1 MSVKKGATNS
11 SDLSLEEK
19 ELLEQF
25 VDDNQL
31 YYGPDP
37 KIVRNHKLMP
47 RTQEEEHALES
58 DIDAQRINL
67 VRGRLE
73 SALEEGFNM
82 VEKMG
87 VAPGAKWGDLV
98 TAIFTASGDPVVVGT
113 GIYFHTLLNNAQLK
127 YILKYYRHDPSVGLA
142 EGDVFFLTK
151 N

>member
-47 RTQEEEHALES
+47 RTQEEERALES

-67 VRGRLE
+67 SL
-73 SALEEGFNM
+73 
-82 VEKMG
+82 
-87 VAPGAKWGDLV
+87 
-98 TAIFTASGDPVVVGT
+98 IH
-113 GIYFHTLLNNAQLK
+113 I
-127 YILKYYRHDPSVGLA
+127 
-142 EGDVFFLTK
+142 
-151 N
+151 